1 MIRRVVPDIQALVQ
15 GVLSRSGP
23 AGVLLE
29 SWERRETEIV
39 TCEEI
44 VSTLEAVLNR
54 PHIQRKFGHLVGEAV
69 FTFAA
74 GLREQTVFVDPDDV
88 PRVVPDD
95 PDDDIVL
102 ACAVAGHAHYVIS
115 RDRHLLALGSYQ
127 GIPIVSTE
135 AFARILRGQV
145 SEPLEFVY
153 GRRG

>member
-1 MIRRVVPDIQALVQ
+1 MIRRAVPDVQALVQ

-23 AGVLLE
+23 AGALLE

-44 VSTLEAVLNR
+44 VSTFEAVLKR
-54 PHIQRKFGHLVGEAV
+54 PHIQRKFAHLAGEAIV
-69 FTFAA
+69 TFTA
-74 GLREQTVFVDPDDV
+74 GLREQTVFVSPDEIPRIV
-88 PRVVPDD
+88 PFD

-102 ACAVAGHAHYVIS
+102 ACAVAGHADYVIS
-115 RDRHLLALGSYQ
+115 RDRHLLVLGSYQ

-145 SEPLEFVY
+145 SESLEFVY